1 MRIFIGH
8 MATPEVAKE
17 TGVSIA
23 ASNFS
28 INLLSGGAFDQAYSI
43 LPTFVRGKHPKGY
56 FQSHLFETE
65 YSLFRSLPSSL
76 SFVAPLIEQL
86 CLLFK
91 IPRHAAVWFYN
102 ITGLNFF
109 LIKLL
114 KILKPSVKIYVI
126 VLDFTP
132 DQRGILSTI
141 NNADGRISLTNYK
154 GISKRNFVWLPGVVP
169 ATYAPA
175 PLKHEIAP
183 MFLLSGQLSEDIS
196 LISTVVKAFSKIPE
210 ATLII
215 TGMNLPAGMKEVVSR
230 YDNVHYLG
238 LISMDKY
245 FELLHHK
252 VTFQLSTRD
261 PKSVEN
267 QCNFPSK
274 VIEALLHN
282 LAVVSTIDYPQ
293 IEGINYFKIGS
304 DEETMARD
312 LKSIVH
318 MPKAE
323 VARYIN
329 QGASVRERFST
340 EVWNDAIER
349 IEHNLA

>member
-1 MRIFIGH
+1 
-8 MATPEVAKE
+8 
-17 TGVSIA
+17 
-23 ASNFS
+23 
-28 INLLSGGAFDQAYSI
+28 
-43 LPTFVRGKHPKGY
+43 
-56 FQSHLFETE
+56 
-65 YSLFRSLPSSL
+65 
-76 SFVAPLIEQL
+76 
-86 CLLFK
+86 
-91 IPRHAAVWFYN
+91 
-102 ITGLNFF
+102 
-109 LIKLL
+109 
-114 KILKPSVKIYVI
+114 VI

-132 DQRGILSTI
+132 GQRDGRRILNTI
-141 NNADGRISLTNYK
+141 NTIDGRISLSNYP
-154 GISKRNFVWLPGVVP
+154 GISKQNFICLPGVVP
-169 ATYAPA
+169 ATLVPA
-175 PLKHEIAP
+175 PMKHEIAP
-183 MFLLSGQLSEDIS
+183 TFLLSGKLVENIS

-215 TGMNLPAGMKEVVSR
+215 TGMNLPAGMKEVFSQ

-238 LISMDKY
+238 LISMDEY

-329 QGASVRERFST
+329 QGASVRVRFST